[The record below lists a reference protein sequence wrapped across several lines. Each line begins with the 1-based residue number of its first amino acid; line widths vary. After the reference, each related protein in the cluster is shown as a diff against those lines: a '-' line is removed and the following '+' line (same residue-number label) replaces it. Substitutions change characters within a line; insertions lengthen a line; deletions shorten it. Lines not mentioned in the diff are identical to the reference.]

1 MKILSTI
8 AVMILISLSATSVSA
23 SILDFKTLE
32 IDFTNL
38 ADAGVKATWSE
49 PDIVTVTTNGL
60 GWNGEP
66 ASMRDGWIKTV
77 PIALGLSWRAPSA
90 VSVRVCINPEIEE
103 IALNSGQVST
113 PYQGDVYVRFSPD
126 TVHWSTW
133 QVLQPREPQSS
144 TEILNPGRHF
154 SGTLRV
160 PYIEMTE
167 YRQLLGK
174 YAELD
179 VPWRSDE
186 EAAVQ
191 WILENDPAFFERQI
205 PFIGY
210 IEFLYE
216 GSFHGR
222 QRITSFRAE
231 ITCGMSGLH
240 YPPEN
245 DSIYEDRDSRPWSFT
260 AVSGSEVLRTL

>member
-1 MKILSTI
+1 MKIFRRAIMPVLLS
-8 AVMILISLSATSVSA
+8 LFISSSLA
-23 SILDFKTLE
+23 SIIDFKTLE

-38 ADAGVKATWSE
+38 ADAGIMAIWSE
-49 PDIVTVTTNGL
+49 PDILTVTTNGL
-60 GWNGEP
+60 GWDGEP

-77 PIALGLSWRAPSA
+77 PLALGLSWRAPSA
-90 VSVRVCINPEIEE
+90 VSVRVSIHPEIEE
-103 IALNSGQVST
+103 ITLNSGQVST
-113 PYQGDVYVRFSPD
+113 PYQGDVYVRYSPD

-133 QVLQPREPQSS
+133 QVLQSGEPQTS
-144 TEILNPGRHF
+144 TLPQNPGRHF

-160 PYIEMTE
+160 PYIEMAK
-167 YRQLLGK
+167 YRQLLGE

-179 VPWRSDE
+179 VPWKSDE

-191 WILENDPAFFERQI
+191 WMVENDPNFFERHI

-216 GSFHGR
+216 GSFHGG

-240 YPPEN
+240 YAPEN
-245 DSIYEDRDSRPWSFT
+245 DDYGDRDSRPWSYT